1 MKNFIEDIVTTKD
14 LSSAEKKIKSLK
26 KKVEANPDLKDKI
39 KKQFSAALDKRGKL
53 VSKLQKEVDIKMQL
67 KEASEIVSLS
77 YIAKTYFGKKKEWL
91 YHRINGNIINGKPA
105 AFTEDQKKQLNA
117 AFRDISK
124 KIGSVTV
131 S

>member
-14 LSSAEKKIKSLK
+14 LSAAEKKIKSLK
-26 KKVEANPDLKDKI
+26 KKVEADPDLKDKI

-53 VSKLQKEVDIKMQL
+53 ISKLQKEVDIKTQL

-91 YHRINGNIINGKPA
+91 YQRINGNIINGKPA